1 MSKKL
6 FVVLILASIVLASI
20 GSISAQQISQYG
32 ILDFA
37 EPFAREG
44 ETMICNGCYHYQDQP
59 YWVVAFTADN
69 NIMGEIVINA
79 NTGEVIK
86 DENIARKIIYASC
99 VINSIDQTVI
109 AEDISSAAV
118 LRGSAAASKD
128 YSDTYREIANDPH
141 TEKKL
146 TGYANNAAAS
156 NQLIKDDYSACASLL
171 DEIIDTENQFAEKSR
186 SVEIT
191 ELYLSKSDQFAHD
204 YEILDGH
211 IDKVEGD
218 TVVLYDA
225 LITNTNDQ
233 TDRRELENEKQY
245 ILNDLTIQRQ
255 TIGLYLSSWES
266 YKSDLNDLC
275 EWEIED
281 MKDRFELAETP
292 GFGAIFTIVGLFIV
306 ISLSRRRQ

>member
-6 FVVLILASIVLASI
+6 FAILILASIVLASV

-32 ILDFA
+32 ILDSA

-44 ETMICNGCYHYQDQP
+44 ETMVCNGCYHYQDQP
-59 YWVVAFTADN
+59 YFVVAFTADN
-69 NIMGEIVINA
+69 IIAGEIVIDA

-109 AEDISSAAV
+109 AEEISSAAV
-118 LRGSAAASKD
+118 LRDSAAVLKD
-128 YSDTYREIANDPH
+128 YVDAYREIANDPH

-146 TGYANNAAAS
+146 REYANNAAAS
-156 NQLIKDDYSACASLL
+156 NQLIKDDYFACASLL
-171 DEIIDTENQFAEKSR
+171 DEIIDIENQFAEKNC

-191 ELYLSKSDQFAHD
+191 ELYLSKDDQFAHD

-225 LITNTNDQ
+225 LIANTNDQ
-233 TDRRELENEKQY
+233 TEKRELENEKQY
-245 ILNDLTIQRQ
+245 ILDDLTTQRQ
-255 TIGLYLSSWES
+255 TISLYLSSWES
-266 YKSDLNDLC
+266 YKSDLDDLC

-292 GFGAIFTIVGLFIV
+292 GFGGIFAVAGLLIV
-306 ISLSRRRQ
+306 IYLSRRRQ